1 MSTFL
6 VFFVDDSPACISLGR
21 VPGLQQTL
29 SAHRA
34 VSTRCLQSQVCSVN
48 SVPPCFLQGFTDGL
62 SAALP
67 LQASLV
73 LKSEVTALEHAIP
86 VRTGPPGSHA
96 AAGPA
101 GWAVLA
107 PSPALT

>member
-1 MSTFL
+1 M
-6 VFFVDDSPACISLGR
+6 
-21 VPGLQQTL
+21 
-29 SAHRA
+29 
-34 VSTRCLQSQVCSVN
+34 N
-48 SVPPCFLQGFTDGL
+48 SDLPPFLQGFTDEL
-62 SAALP
+62 SAAPP

-86 VRTGPPGSHA
+86 VGTGPPGSHP

-107 PSPALT
+107 PSPALTQISLGHYFWQIFSPILLFIISPLGN